1 MTKPS
6 KPISPF
12 LELDR
17 HGNIRIYSN
26 ADCPFKVSKSKGEL
40 LAIRKELVELGE
52 IKEWL
57 EK

>member
-26 ADCPFKVSKSKGEL
+26 PDCPFKVSKSKGEL
-40 LAIRKELVELGE
+40 LAFRKELADISEL
-52 IKEWL
+52 KEG
-57 EK
+57 K